1 MAYLRLVRP
10 MPRVLTFLGILL
22 LTSAALASA
31 RELVSDSDADEFA
44 QLALNGMWGK
54 ALDEHDQPLQPKGD
68 NDRHT
73 IPIPLTDVRRVARA
87 GAPAGIAS
95 WAELDWQSYYDA
107 FMKQERRSGR
117 WSGKQIA
124 FIGVLFGVA
133 QGSFEK
139 SCQKMARD
147 QKSREWAADVLAD
160 AKRKFLRK
168 V

>member
-1 MAYLRLVRP
+1 MQRAITLSAVLV
-10 MPRVLTFLGILL
+10 VLVFMC
-22 LTSAALASA
+22 SADA
-31 RELVSDSDADEFA
+31 RELVSSSDADEFA
-44 QLALNGMWGK
+44 HSALNGMWGK
-54 ALDEHDQPLQPKGD
+54 ALDEHDRPLQPAD
-68 NDRHT
+68 ERDRRT
-73 IPIPLTDVRRVARA
+73 IPIPAADVRRVARA

-95 WAELDWQSYYDA
+95 WAGLDWQSYYDA

-139 SCQKMARD
+139 SCEKLERD

-160 AKRKFLRK
+160 ATRKFLRK
-168 V
+168 A

>member
-1 MAYLRLVRP
+1 
-10 MPRVLTFLGILL
+10 MPRVIAFVTLVSLA
-22 LTSAALASA
+22 SAALASA

-44 QLALNGMWGK
+44 RLTLNGVWGK
-54 ALDEHDQPLQPKGD
+54 AMDEHDRPLQPKD
-68 NDRHT
+68 DKDRHT

-87 GAPAGIAS
+87 GAPAGVAS
-95 WAELDWQSYYDA
+95 WAGLDWQSYYDA

-124 FIGVLFGVA
+124 FIGVLFGVS

-139 SCQKMARD
+139 SCEKLARD
-147 QKSREWAADVLAD
+147 QKSLEWATDVLAD

-168 V
+168 A

>member
-1 MAYLRLVRP
+1 VKRIVTLFA
-10 MPRVLTFLGILL
+10 ILL
-22 LTSAALASA
+22 VTSAISARA
-31 RELVSDSDADEFA
+31 RELVSDSDANEFA

-54 ALDEHDQPLQPKGD
+54 AVDEHDRFLQPKD
-68 NDRHT
+68 DKDRHT
-73 IPIPLTDVRRVARA
+73 IPIPLTDVRRVTRA

-95 WAELDWQSYYDA
+95 WAGLDWQSYYGE

-117 WSGKQIA
+117 WSSKQIA

-139 SCQKMARD
+139 SCERLERD
-147 QKSREWAADVLAD
+147 QKGREWAADVLAD

-168 V
+168 S

>member
-1 MAYLRLVRP
+1 
-10 MPRVLTFLGILL
+10 MPRVVAFVAMLL
-22 LTSAALASA
+22 LASVPLAGA

-54 ALDEHDQPLQPKGD
+54 ALDEHDRPLQPKD
-68 NDRHT
+68 DKDRHT

-95 WAELDWQSYYDA
+95 WAGHDWQSYYDA

-124 FIGVLFGVA
+124 FIGVLFGVG

-139 SCQKMARD
+139 SCEKLERD

-160 AKRKFLRK
+160 AKRRFLRK
-168 V
+168 A